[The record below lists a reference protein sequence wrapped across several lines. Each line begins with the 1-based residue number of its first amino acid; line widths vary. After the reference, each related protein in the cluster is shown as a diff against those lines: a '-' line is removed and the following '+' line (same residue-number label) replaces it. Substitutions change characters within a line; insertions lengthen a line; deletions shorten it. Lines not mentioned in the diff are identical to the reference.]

1 MSTIDEKKVMIGFW
15 VTEGQKKEID
25 NQWKQSPDC
34 YRRADFI
41 REAINQASN
50 KKIF

>member
-15 VTEGQKKEID
+15 VTENQKKEID
-25 NQWKQSPDC
+25 NMWKQSPDC

-41 REAINQASN
+41 RAAINQAAN